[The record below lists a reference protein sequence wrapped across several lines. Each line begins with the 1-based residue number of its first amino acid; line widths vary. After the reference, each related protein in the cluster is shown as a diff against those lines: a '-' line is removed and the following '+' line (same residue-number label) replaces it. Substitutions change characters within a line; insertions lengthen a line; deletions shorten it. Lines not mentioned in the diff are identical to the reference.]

1 MQISDAEGL
10 GLVEAVY
17 LVLVSGVSPEVRD
30 AGIQVEDTVAGVRVR
45 GGASSKEA
53 DAGFYESTL
62 AMDLAATAERITAA
76 IEYAEA
82 TGKTEIVLELNR
94 LIKLRYTDEKK
105 EEEEK

>member
-1 MQISDAEGL
+1 
-10 GLVEAVY
+10 
-17 LVLVSGVSPEVRD
+17 
-30 AGIQVEDTVAGVRVR
+30 
-45 GGASSKEA
+45 
-53 DAGFYESTL
+53 
-62 AMDLAATAERITAA
+62 MDLAATAERITAA